1 MRIGQ
6 LCIIKRL
13 SVKNTVTNHQLYY
26 FYKICLILPT
36 NFIPN
41 WFNCL
46 QSQAKKK
53 VFPPGTK
60 WTSLESLNLHF
71 KGLFFFL
78 FLFAIFIKAQASEF
92 HFNQIQCK
100 KCFKEICSSWK
111 NTEQTILFLIPA
123 NVASP
128 GTKSINLLLLAK
140 HIYKQEASV
149 MWEGITRT

>member
-13 SVKNTVTNHQLYY
+13 SIKNTVTNHQLYY

-60 WTSLESLNLHF
+60 WTSLESLNLYF
-71 KGLFFFL
+71 KRLFFFC
-78 FLFAIFIKAQASEF
+78 FYSQSSSKHKRQNFISIKYNAKTVL
-92 HFNQIQCK
+92 K
-100 KCFKEICSSWK
+100 KFVAVGRTQNRLYCFWFQQMLHLL
-111 NTEQTILFLIPA
+111 EQK
-123 NVASP
+123 V
-128 GTKSINLLLLAK
+128 
-140 HIYKQEASV
+140 
-149 MWEGITRT
+149 